1 MKSWLSCTVYIYL
14 LGWTP
19 LHEACNHGWY
29 EVAFRL
35 VQSGANVNAKGL
47 DNDTPLHDAAING
60 HLKLV
65 KLLVERGADIHAKNS
80 KGKTP
85 LDVAPQAVKPYLLN
99 TNLPLPGKR
108 YT

>member
-1 MKSWLSCTVYIYL
+1 MYL

-35 VQSGANVNAKGL
+35 VSSGANVNARGL
-47 DNDTPLHDAAING
+47 DNDTPLHDAAANG
-60 HLKLV
+60 HLKII
-65 KLLVERGADIHAKNS
+65 KLLVERGADIHTKNS

-85 LDVAPQAVKPYLLN
+85 LDVAPSSVKPYLLN
-99 TNLPLPGKR
+99 ASLPLPSGKFIFFN
-108 YT
+108 TT